1 MTSALPKVRGG
12 DAVRSALLEAAGTML
27 GEVGPRRLS
36 VRDVAD
42 RAGVNHGQV
51 HHYFGGKRPLLEEAM
66 RQLARRH
73 YEHALALSGDLP
85 YPPPLSLA
93 EDSDYWRAV
102 TQVVMDGDFEL
113 ARIEIDDGISVPR
126 RALAHLEA
134 SRSSST
140 DPLDVKAEFAAIA
153 AAQLGWVAF
162 ENFLFLLAD
171 VKRDQHE
178 NIRRRVRALMQQA
191 IDETAD
197 QGTTVRR
204 QERDTE

>member
-1 MTSALPKVRGG
+1 MTSSGPKIRGG
-12 DAVRSALLEAAGTML
+12 DAVRRALLEAAGTML
-27 GEVGPRRLS
+27 GEVGPLRLS

-93 EDSDYWRAV
+93 EDSDYWRAI
-102 TQVVMDGDFEL
+102 TQVVMDGDLEL
-113 ARIEIDDGISVPR
+113 ARVEIDEGTSVPR
-126 RALAHLEA
+126 RALDHLEA
-134 SRSSST
+134 TRGPDA
-140 DPLDVKAEFAAIA
+140 DPLDAKARFAAIA

-162 ENFLFLLAD
+162 EKFLFLLAD
-171 VKRDQHE
+171 VSADQRE
-178 NIRRRVRALMQQA
+178 ELRGRVRSLVQRA
-191 IDETAD
+191 IDETALGGEAGR
-197 QGTTVRR
+197 QGAGDS
-204 QERDTE
+204 Q